1 MLLLLKIYWKKGVI
15 MPRNASL
22 IMPEGMSEQEATQ
35 EMSELKEICLE
46 LRGQFYPPTLS
57 DGLVFVDEELP
68 IWAGNK
74 EAVKEYHL
82 KYKQAFDLA
91 HKFYPQ
97 AALLREVV
105 LPAKLML
112 PQFRYNVTKL
122 SISKN
127 VAKESKTFGSV
138 GALINRCGSFD
149 QREVLRMDEFFLK
162 NPSKELVCHREFVD
176 FRARMHTFNVRSNR
190 PDKNSFITQFYTTGL
205 VVAAHDTDDFQVVD
219 NRKRKLLP
227 YSNAYKNPIADN
239 GEWKVYI
246 KKVKVAK
253 VK

>member
-57 DGLVFVDEELP
+57 DGLVFVDEQLP

-74 EAVKEYHL
+74 EAV
-82 KYKQAFDLA
+82 
-91 HKFYPQ
+91 
-97 AALLREVV
+97 
-105 LPAKLML
+105 KLML